1 VSLMPEDH
9 HPTEPPERRD
19 SGGWVEPDPLL
30 GPARR
35 RLARRQGK
43 SLPFLHLLP
52 NLVTILGLC
61 AGLTS
66 IRFAFDGRFEI
77 AALLVIFCALIDGL
91 DGLLARKLKAASSFG
106 AELDSLSDF
115 INFGVAPALLVF
127 FFALTELPGFGWIF
141 ALLFAICCCLR
152 LARFNVNRD
161 APPPPGRAHFTGV
174 PAPAGALLALLPLYL
189 TLEGV
194 IDAAAWPITVSI
206 YLGAVAC
213 LMVSHIPTLSPKG
226 LRISRDHVPFVLIG
240 TTVAIGMIFTR
251 FWLLMVL
258 LVLAYIAA
266 VVHGLVT
273 SRRRPTI

>member
-1 VSLMPEDH
+1 VPA
-9 HPTEPPERRD
+9 TEPRPPPGDHDE
-19 SGGWVEPDPLL
+19 SGRPAPDPLL
-30 GPARR
+30 RKGSPPPSRR
-35 RLARRQGK
+35 RARER
-43 SLPFLHLLP
+43 LPFLHLLP

-66 IRFAFDGRFEI
+66 IRFAFDGRWEI
-77 AALLVIFCALIDGL
+77 AALLVIFCAVIDGL
-91 DGLLARKLKAASSFG
+91 DGLLARRLRAASSFG

-127 FFALTELPGFGWIF
+127 FFALGGAAGFGWIF
-141 ALLFAICCCLR
+141 ALVFAICCCLR

-174 PAPAGALLALLPLYL
+174 PAPAGALLALLPVYL
-189 TLEGV
+189 TLEGA
-194 IDAAAWPITVSI
+194 IDAAAWPVAWAL
-206 YLGAVAC
+206 YLGGVAV
-213 LMVSHIPTLSPKG
+213 LMVSKIPTLSPKG
-226 LRISRDHVPFVLIG
+226 LRISRDHVPFVL
-240 TTVAIGMIFTR
+240 VAVAVAVGMVFTR

-258 LVLAYIAA
+258 LVIAYIAA

>member
-1 VSLMPEDH
+1 MPDDDRPIGRDMKDRGDWPVSDPFVRRPRLPRRMP
-9 HPTEPPERRD
+9 R
-19 SGGWVEPDPLL
+19 
-30 GPARR
+30 
-35 RLARRQGK
+35 

-61 AGLTS
+61 AGLSS
-66 IRFAFDGRFEI
+66 IRFAFDGRFEV
-77 AALLVIFCALIDGL
+77 AALLVIFCAVIDGL
-91 DGLLARKLKAASSFG
+91 DGLLARKLRAASSFG

-127 FFALTELPGFGWIF
+127 FFALTEAPGFGWIF
-141 ALLFAICCCLR
+141 ALVFAICCCLR

-161 APPPPGRAHFTGV
+161 APPPPGRAHFVGV

-194 IDAAAWPITVSI
+194 IDAARWPLLTAI
-206 YLGAVAC
+206 YLGLVGC
-213 LMVSHIPTLSPKG
+213 LMVSRIPTLSPKG
-226 LRISRDHVPFVLIG
+226 LRISRDHVPIAL
-240 TTVAIGMIFTR
+240 VAVAVAVGMVFTR

-258 LVLAYIAA
+258 LVIVYIAA
-266 VVHGLVT
+266 VIHGLVT

>member
-1 VSLMPEDH
+1 MPD
-9 HPTEPPERRD
+9 TDPPRERERRD
-19 SGGWVEPDPLL
+19 SGGWPEPDPLI
-30 GPARR
+30 GPVPFPRPR
-35 RLARRQGK
+35 VK

-66 IRFAFDGRFEI
+66 IRFAFDGRFEV
-77 AALLVIFCALIDGL
+77 AALLIIFCAVIDGL

-127 FFALTELPGFGWIF
+127 FFALLEAPGFGWIF

-161 APPPPGRAHFTGV
+161 APPPPGRAYFTGV

-194 IDAAAWPITVSI
+194 IDAARWPLLSAL
-206 YLGAVAC
+206 YLGLVGG
-213 LMVSHIPTLSPKG
+213 LMVSRIPTLSPKG
-226 LRISRDHVPFVLIG
+226 LRISRDHVPFALLA
-240 TTVAIGMIFTR
+240 VAVAVGMMLTR

-258 LVLAYIAA
+258 LVIAYIGAI
-266 VVHGLVT
+266 VHGLVT